1 MKKLKMQ
8 VNGIHCNGCAN
19 KIKNSIGSLNIEHQT
34 DVNVDSGEV
43 KVAFDQSK
51 ASINDIKA
59 KILDVGFQI
68 ESVEIE

>member
-43 KVAFDQSK
+43 KVVFDQTK
-51 ASINDIKA
+51 ASVNDIKT

>member
-1 MKKLKMQ
+1 MQ

-43 KVAFDQSK
+43 KVVFDQTK
-51 ASINDIKA
+51 ASVNDIKT